1 MNTSPH
7 SNANI
12 YGHSLYT
19 CGLYAPCFPVLVPQ
33 HGSCRT
39 LVLQYLK
46 VAMGDHDPIGMVRVE
61 SGKTS
66 FISHISFQLWTPVG
80 CKLKLH
86 VFSLSQNFFLHVQDT
101 LCGSDTCDLHNRF

>member
-12 YGHSLYT
+12 YGDSLYT
-19 CGLYAPCFPVLVPQ
+19 CGLFTLCFPVLVPQ

-39 LVLQYLK
+39 VVLRSLK
-46 VAMGDHDPIGMVRVE
+46 VEMGDPGPIGMARVE
-61 SGKTS
+61 SGNNS
-66 FISHISFQLWTPVG
+66 FISHISFQLLTPVG
-80 CKLKLH
+80 CTLKLQ

-101 LCGSDTCDLHNRF
+101 LCGSDNCANKF